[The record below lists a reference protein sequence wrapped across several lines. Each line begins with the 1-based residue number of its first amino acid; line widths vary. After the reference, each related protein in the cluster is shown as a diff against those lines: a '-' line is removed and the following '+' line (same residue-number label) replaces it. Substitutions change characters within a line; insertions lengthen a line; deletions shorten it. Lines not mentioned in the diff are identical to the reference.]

1 MTSVRMA
8 DELMEKLESTADK
21 LQRSKSWV
29 INDAVREYLAKEEVK
44 TQRLLETQEALQ
56 DMQAGRVGDQGDGV
70 HGFEFAA
77 VVVQGIFGAE
87 TIRDRPR

>member
-44 TQRLLETQEALQ
+44 AQRLLETQKALQ
-56 DMQAGRVGDQGDGV
+56 DMESGRVVDGEEV
-70 HGFEFAA
+70 MNWLASWGSEGEL
-77 VVVQGIFGAE
+77 Q
-87 TIRDRPR
+87 TPK

>member
-21 LQRSKSWV
+21 LQRSKSWL

-44 TQRLLETQEALQ
+44 AQRLLETQEALQ
-56 DMQAGRVGDQGDGV
+56 DMQAGRMVDGV
-70 HGFEFAA
+70 A
-77 VVVQGIFGAE
+77 VMDWLASWGSEDELQ
-87 TIRDRPR
+87 TPK